1 MPNRPVPALLAIV
14 CAAPIAAAEGELG
27 PMFGGGIVATHGSER
42 DVAGITGELVLWHG
56 PIGIAA
62 EGTRQWSVDGTGEP
76 AVATLGASVRLLA
89 FRHVV
94 PSLLDAREVV
104 DLGIELQG
112 IVERSWWDA
121 AAPDRD
127 PVSYGLGVAV
137 RLRGA
142 NDDDRTNLLAESRV
156 FVRVLRARNSG
167 MDIAARDTMPDRMTS
182 GVGVVIGLGALF
194 GGGQSAYVERLR
206 RRTALDSEWM
216 VR

>member
-1 MPNRPVPALLAIV
+1 MPNRSVPALLAIV

-27 PMFGGGIVATHGSER
+27 PMFGGGVVATHASER
-42 DVAGITGELVLWHG
+42 DIAGLTCELVLWHG

-62 EGTRQWSVDGTGEP
+62 EGSRQWCVDGGQP
-76 AVATLGASVRLLA
+76 AVASLGASVRLLA
-89 FRHVV
+89 FHHVV
-94 PSLLDAREVV
+94 PSLLDSREVV

-112 IVERSWWDA
+112 IVERSWWDD

-127 PVSYGLGVAV
+127 PVSYGLGIAV

-142 NDDDRTNLLAESRV
+142 NDDDRTNLLAESRL
-156 FVRVLRARNSG
+156 FVRVLRSRSSE
-167 MDIAARDTMPDRMTS
+167 MMVAARDTTPDATS
-182 GVGVVIGLGALF
+182 EGVAVVIGLGALF

-206 RRTALDSEWM
+206 RRTALDSEWL